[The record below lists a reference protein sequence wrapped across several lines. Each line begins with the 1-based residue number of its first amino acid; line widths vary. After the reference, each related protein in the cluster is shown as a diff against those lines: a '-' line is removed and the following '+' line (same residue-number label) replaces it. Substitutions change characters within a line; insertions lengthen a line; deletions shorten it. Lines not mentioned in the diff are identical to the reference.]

1 MITDDVAYVLHARP
15 FRETSQLVTLFSSAS
30 GRFNAVSRASRQ
42 SRSGNLLR
50 PFVPLRIRWR
60 GKSDLKSLSDVELLR
75 PALSL
80 SGSRL
85 YVGLY
90 LNELLIRLLH
100 EHESHSHLFERYA
113 KTLEILAEASEIE
126 PVLRLFELALLD
138 DLGYGLQLDVDM
150 ESGASV
156 EPDQRYVF
164 YPGEGVVL
172 HRPGNKGL
180 AIFSGEH
187 LLAIC
192 RWEFA
197 DVGVLRSA
205 KQLTRLALEPY
216 LGNKP
221 LHSRE
226 LFQGIAAG
234 RVKSSAP

>member
-1 MITDDVAYVLHARP
+1 MITDDIAYVLHSRP
-15 FRETSQLVTLFSSAS
+15 YRETSQLVTLFSSGN

-42 SRSGNLLR
+42 SRGGNLLR

-60 GKSDLKSLSDVELLR
+60 GKSDLKSLNDVELLH

-80 SGSRL
+80 AGTKL

-100 EHESHSHLFERYA
+100 EHESYPQLFERYG
-113 KTLEILAEASEIE
+113 KTLEILGEVGEIE
-126 PVLRLFELALLD
+126 AVLRLFELSLLD

-150 ESGASV
+150 ETGAAV
-156 EPDQRYVF
+156 ESSERYVF
-164 YPGEGVVL
+164 YPGEGVKQ
-172 HRPGNKGL
+172 HRPGDKGP

-187 LLAIC
+187 LLAISA
-192 RWEFA
+192 WEFA
-197 DVGVLRSA
+197 DVAVLRAA

-226 LFQGIAAG
+226 LFQRVSGASFTGAAQ
-234 RVKSSAP
+234 

>member
-1 MITDDVAYVLHARP
+1 MITDDVAYVLHSRP
-15 FRETSQLVTLFSSAS
+15 YREASQLVTLFSSVG

-42 SRSGNLLR
+42 ARGGNLLR

-60 GKSDLKSLSDVELLR
+60 GKSDLKSLNDVELLH
-75 PALSL
+75 PAFNLA
-80 SGSRL
+80 GTKL

-100 EHESHSHLFERYA
+100 EHESHPDLFERYG
-113 KTLEILAEASEIE
+113 KTLEILAAESEVE

-150 ESGASV
+150 ETGAAVESG
-156 EPDQRYVF
+156 QRYVF
-164 YPGEGVVL
+164 YPGEGVKR
-172 HRPGNKGL
+172 HRPGDKGP
-180 AIFSGEH
+180 AIFTGDH

-192 RWEFA
+192 GWEFTDTA
-197 DVGVLRSA
+197 VLRTA

-216 LGNKP
+216 LGSKP

-226 LFQGIAAG
+226 LFQGGTGVGAKGAA
-234 RVKSSAP
+234 P